1 MTDTAPVVSSTVV
14 RYSPRV
20 CAHQPREK
28 LGCDYID
35 PREGTILH
43 RIVPERYDRGEAE
56 AEAKAIDVVLPSR
69 ALEVRAALY
78 DRHRSAVPR

>member
-1 MTDTAPVVSSTVV
+1 
-14 RYSPRV
+14 V
-20 CAHQPREK
+20 CAYQPREK

-56 AEAKAIDVVLPSR
+56 AEAGRGGPKAIDIVLPSR